1 MKYSDFKLILE
12 EQLLNEMF
20 NRPYETELVYNGPHH
35 QEYLAHTDDGR
46 QIEINISYEDVD
58 HIILNNMGAFD
69 SPLASRHGWNPD
81 HVFALVG
88 FEVDGTIAVTGK
100 GDAGRIFATVFD
112 AMEEAM
118 ATNRNI
124 VGFMFTSEGMSRSR
138 LYNTM
143 IRVMGKKGGL
153 KTIVSSKHGTGST
166 AMTFSL
172 LGHKRKAPYLFMDQV
187 FEETLN
193 ESYLTELF
201 DRPYRWRTANLHGRD
216 VADATMQTGNATYVF
231 KTDEGDSVMVEFNED
246 LDEEGEVFTAEFRR
260 QGSYGVTG
268 RGDAPK
274 IFATVIDIMKHF
286 VQEVHPDML
295 KFSADVDFKSTGVP
309 GEAEENRSRIKLY
322 SRMIQRF
329 ARRLGYQYSSK
340 PMYNGTS
347 QEYYIW
353 K

>member
-1 MKYSDFKLILE
+1 MKYSEFKGILE
-12 EQLLNEMF
+12 EQL
-20 NRPYETELVYNGPHH
+20 
-35 QEYLAHTDDGR
+35 
-46 QIEINISYEDVD
+46 
-58 HIILNNMGAFD
+58 
-69 SPLASRHGWNPD
+69 
-81 HVFALVG
+81 
-88 FEVDGTIAVTGK
+88 
-100 GDAGRIFATVFD
+100 
-112 AMEEAM
+112 
-118 ATNRNI
+118 
-124 VGFMFTSEGMSRSR
+124 
-138 LYNTM
+138 
-143 IRVMGKKGGL
+143 
-153 KTIVSSKHGTGST
+153 
-166 AMTFSL
+166 
-172 LGHKRKAPYLFMDQV
+172 
-187 FEETLN
+187 
-193 ESYLTELF
+193 LTELF